1 MTTPFVHLHLHTE
14 YSLAD
19 GLVRIKPL
27 MRAVAEAGMPA
38 VALTDRDNLFASV
51 KFYRAAE
58 AAGIKPIL
66 GVDLRVRGATPEAP
80 PCRLVLLCKDRA
92 GFRNLTRL
100 VTRAYLE
107 GQADGAPMAERAWV
121 AEAAEGL
128 IALSAAREGD
138 VGQALLAGNAARA
151 RELLDGWRAVF
162 GEDYFLEVQRTGRT
176 GDEAHLHAAVALAAE
191 TGVGVVASN
200 DVRFL
205 RPDDFEAHEVRV
217 CIHEGYTLGDERR
230 PRRYSPEQYLR
241 TGREMAERFA
251 DLPEAIENALEI
263 ARRCNLEL
271 SFGKNV
277 LPEFPIPEGTSTEAY
292 FRDQARAGLAR
303 RLERILPPSDPER
316 AERRRAYEA
325 RLERELDVICQ
336 MGFPGYFLI
345 VADFIQW
352 AKAHGIPVGPGRGSG
367 AGSLVAYALRITDLD
382 PLAYD
387 LLFER
392 FLNPERVSMP
402 DFDVDFCMERRDEVI
417 DYVARRYGRE
427 RVSQIITYGSM
438 AAKAVVRDVG
448 RVLGHGYG
456 FVDKIAKLIPFEVG
470 MTLDKALGQEPEL
483 KRLSEEDEEVGAILA
498 MARKLEG
505 LARNAGKH
513 AGGVV
518 IAPTELTDYTPL
530 YCEPGG
536 QGVVTQLDKDDVEA
550 AGLVKFDFLGLRTL
564 TIIDWAVRMIDAA
577 RERAGAPPL
586 DIQQLPL
593 DDPDTFRLLQEQHTT
608 AVFQLE
614 SRGMKDLIKRLQP
627 DNFED
632 IVALVALYRPG
643 PLQSGMVDDFILRK
657 HGKAKVQ
664 YPHPALEPILKPTYG
679 VILYQEQVMQIAQVL
694 AGYSLGG
701 ADLLRRAMG
710 KKKPEEMAKQREI
723 FMQGAVARGVDPD
736 TATHI
741 FDLMEKFAGYGF
753 NKSHSAAYAL
763 LSYQTAWLKAHHP
776 APFMASVLSADMD
789 NTDKVVTLIDECR
802 SMGLA
807 IVPPDVNRSRYAFSV
822 TEEGAIVYGLGAIKG
837 VGAAVIDGLIAE
849 REANGPFRNLEDLC
863 VRCAGQKINRRVLEA
878 LIRAGALDS
887 LGPNR
892 ASLMAHLGIAMAAG
906 EQHTRSVQTGQADLF
921 GGPAGAAATS
931 ATPEIADWDEALR
944 LTGEKETLGL
954 YLTGHPF
961 DRVREE
967 LGAIA
972 RRSLGQ
978 WQACEVRR
986 EEEAVVAG
994 LITTVRTR
1002 NMQSGRAA
1010 FVTLDDGTGRM
1021 EVAVF
1026 GEEFERFRALLAKD
1040 RIVVA
1045 EGRIA
1050 FDEFSGH
1057 LRLRAREVM
1066 DVDDARARF
1075 AERLEIRLQAADS
1088 SPELV
1093 RQLEAALQP
1102 FDEQGARVR
1111 VEVVNAKARAA
1122 LDLAERCRVSPRE
1135 HLIRRLRALD
1145 GVVAVR
1151 TVYAYRPRA
1160 ERRSARPQSAHMH

>member
-1 MTTPFVHLHLHTE
+1 MTDTFVHLHLHTE

-19 GLVRIKPL
+19 GLVRIQPL

-38 VALTDRDNLFASV
+38 VALTDRDNLFACI

-58 AAGIKPIL
+58 AAGVKPII
-66 GVDLRVRGATPEAP
+66 GVDLRVRGAGPDDP
-80 PCRLVLLCKDRA
+80 PGRIVLLCKDRD
-92 GFRNLTRL
+92 GFRSLTRL

-121 AEAAEGL
+121 AEAARGL

-138 VGQALLAGNAARA
+138 VGQALLAGNTARA
-151 RELLDGWRAVF
+151 EALLGGWREVF
-162 GEDYFLEVQRTGRT
+162 GDDFFLEVQRTGRS
-176 GDEAHLHAAVALAAE
+176 GDEAHLHAAVDLATR
-191 TGVGVVASN
+191 TGTPVVASN

-205 RPDDFEAHEVRV
+205 AEEDFEAHEVRV
-217 CIHEGYTLGDERR
+217 CIHEGYTLTDERR
-230 PRRYSPEQYLR
+230 PRPYSPQQYLR
-241 TGREMAERFA
+241 SPAEMAERFA
-251 DLPEAIENALEI
+251 DLPEALDNAVEI
-263 ARRCNLEL
+263 ARRCNLRL

-277 LPEFPIPEGTSTEAY
+277 LPDFPIPEGTSTEAY
-292 FRDQARAGLAR
+292 FRAQARAGLER
-303 RLERILPPSDPER
+303 RLEALPESPAADR
-316 AERRRAYEA
+316 DARRRAYEE

-352 AKAHGIPVGPGRGSG
+352 AKDHGIPVGPGRGSG

-417 DYVARRYGRE
+417 EYVARRYGRE

-470 MTLDKALGQEPEL
+470 MTLDKALDQEPEL
-483 KRLSEEDEEVGAILA
+483 RRLAEEDEEVGAILA

-518 IAPTELTDYTPL
+518 IAPSELTDYTPL

-564 TIIDWAVRMIDAA
+564 TIIDWAVRMIDEA
-577 RERAGAPPL
+577 RARAGEPPL
-586 DIQQLPL
+586 DVGGLPL
-593 DDPDTFRLLQEQHTT
+593 DDPQTFRLLQEQRTT

-627 DNFED
+627 DTFED

-657 HGKAKVQ
+657 HGKAKVE
-664 YPHPALEPILKPTYG
+664 YPHPALEPILKSTYG

-694 AGYSLGG
+694 AGYTLGG

-723 FMQGAVARGVDPD
+723 FVSGAVERGVAPG
-736 TATHI
+736 TAAHI

-763 LSYQTAWLKAHHP
+763 LSYQTAWLKAHYP
-776 APFMASVLSADMD
+776 AQFMAAVLSADMD

-802 SMGLA
+802 CMGLA
-807 IVPPDVNRSRYAFSV
+807 IAPPDINRSRHAFTV
-822 TEEGAIVYGLGAIKG
+822 TEDGTIVYGLGAIKG
-837 VGAAVIDGLIAE
+837 VGEAAVQGLIAE
-849 REANGPFRNLEDLC
+849 REANGPFRSLEDLC
-863 VRCAGQKINRRVLEA
+863 VRCDLQKLNRRVLEA
-878 LIRAGALDS
+878 LIRAGALDG

-892 ASLMAHLGIAMAAG
+892 ASLMAHLGRAMAAA
-906 EQHTRSVQTGQADLF
+906 EQHVRSRQTGQVDLF
-921 GGPAGAAATS
+921 GGPVAAAT
-931 ATPEIADWDEALR
+931 AAVTPEIPDWDEAVR

-954 YLTGHPF
+954 YLTGHPY
-961 DRVREE
+961 DAYREE
-967 LGAIA
+967 LSGIA
-972 RRSLGQ
+972 RRSLGA
-978 WQACEVRR
+978 WQSVDAPARDES
-986 EEEAVVAG
+986 AVVAG
-994 LITTVRTR
+994 LVTAVRTR

-1010 FVTLDDGTGRM
+1010 FMTLDDGTGRM

-1026 GEEFERFRALLAKD
+1026 GEAFERYQGLLVKD
-1040 RIVVA
+1040 RIVVV
-1045 EGRIA
+1045 EGRVA
-1050 FDEFSGH
+1050 LDEFSGQ
-1057 LRLRAREVM
+1057 LRLRAREVLE
-1066 DVDDARARF
+1066 VDEARVRF
-1075 AERLEIRLQAADS
+1075 AERLEIRLRADRPL
-1088 SPELV
+1088 PELAG
-1093 RQLEAALQP
+1093 RLEEALQP
-1102 FDEQGARVR
+1102 FRGEGARVR
-1111 VEVVNAKARAA
+1111 IHYANAKARAA
-1122 LDLAERCRVSPRE
+1122 LDLSDGFRVAPRE
-1135 HLIRRLRALD
+1135 ALIRRLEALEAVQA
-1145 GVVAVR
+1145 VVP
-1151 TVYAYRPRA
+1151 VYGPAMRPA
-1160 ERRSARPQSAHMH
+1160 PKAAPGLH